1 MGKRKARNAL
11 EDAML
16 VNNATYFD
24 YLERFKKIALSL
36 FEWTNLPDSMDA
48 RFLERCLYYTG
59 QAAMLYLEP
68 YGYINTK
75 SATSGNLNLYGLP
88 TQIRCYSY
96 GQINE
101 NRNVFYG
108 RSTGTTEADEDN
120 RTTDFNIDDD
130 RNSGAILVLNNWEG
144 MATANTIEL
153 FAYRMY
159 TVERAI
165 DVNIKAQKTPYMVL
179 TSEDERLSMVNAM
192 NQIDKNAMMIIG
204 EKNTFDPNA
213 IRTLNTQAPYIADK
227 LTDYK
232 HSIWNEFLTFMGVD
246 NISEKRERMISAE
259 TMSNNECVNLNL
271 QSYLKPRETAAKQFN
286 EKYGLNIEVKLRSDI
301 YNIIKSSE
309 SIVMDS
315 LDDVAA
321 ENIEKLEVA
330 NG

>member
-1 MGKRKARNAL
+1 MGKRKTRSAL
-11 EDAML
+11 EDAIL

-24 YLERFKKIALSL
+24 YLERFKKIALSI
-36 FEWTNLPDSMDA
+36 FDWQNLPESMDA

-75 SATSGNLNLYGLP
+75 SATAGNLNLYGLP

-108 RSTGTTEADEDN
+108 RTTGTTEASE
-120 RTTDFNIDDD
+120 DD
-130 RNSGAILVLNNWEG
+130 RVSELDTDKNSGAILVLNNWEG

-179 TSEDERLSMVNAM
+179 TSTDERLSMINAM
-192 NQIDKNAMMIIG
+192 NQIDNNAMMIVG
-204 EKNTFDPNA
+204 AKDSFDPNA
-213 IRTLNTQAPYIADK
+213 IRTLQTQAPYIADK

-259 TMSNNECVNLNL
+259 TMSNNECVNLNM
-271 QSYLKPRETAAKQFN
+271 QSYLRPRQRAAEQFN

-301 YNIIKSSE
+301 YNIIKSTE
-309 SIVMDS
+309 SLVMDN
-315 LDDVAA
+315 LDGTALD
-321 ENIEKLEVA
+321 NIEKLEVA

>member
-36 FEWTNLPDSMDA
+36 FEWSNLPDSMDA

-75 SATSGNLNLYGLP
+75 SATAGNLNLYGLP

-108 RSTGTTEADEDN
+108 RTTGTETPDIEDRATEVSEDKN
-120 RTTDFNIDDD
+120 K
-130 RNSGAILVLNNWEG
+130 GAILVLNNWEG
-144 MATANTIEL
+144 IATANTIEL

-165 DVNIKAQKTPYMVL
+165 DVNIKAQKTPYVVL

-192 NQIDKNAMMIIG
+192 NQIDKNAMMIVG

-213 IRTLNTQAPYIADK
+213 IRTLQTEAPYIADK

-246 NISEKRERMISAE
+246 NIAEKRERLITSE

-271 QSYLKPRETAAKQFN
+271 QSYLKPRQTAAKQFN

-301 YNIIKSSE
+301 YNVIKSSE

-315 LDDVAA
+315 LADTAA

>member
-1 MGKRKARNAL
+1 MGKRKARNSL

-36 FEWTNLPDSMDA
+36 FEWTNLPESMDA

-75 SATSGNLNLYGLP
+75 SATAGNLNLYGLP

-108 RSTGTTEADEDN
+108 KATGTTEATE
-120 RTTDFNIDDD
+120 DD
-130 RNSGAILVLNNWEG
+130 RSLDYNEDKNTGAILVLNNWEG
-144 MATANTIEL
+144 VATANTIEL

-213 IRTLNTQAPYIADK
+213 IRTLQTEAPYIADK

-246 NISEKRERMISAE
+246 NIAEKRERMITDE

-271 QSYLKPRETAAKQFN
+271 QSYLKPRQKAAEQFN
-286 EKYGLNIEVKLRSDI
+286 EKYGMNIEVKLRSDI
-301 YNIIKSSE
+301 YNVIKSSE

-321 ENIEKLEVA
+321 ENIEKMEVA

>member
-1 MGKRKARNAL
+1 MGKRKTRNSL
-11 EDAML
+11 EDAVL

-24 YLERFKKIALSL
+24 YLERFKKIVLSL
-36 FEWTNLPDSMDA
+36 FEWEGLPDSMDA
-48 RFLERCLYYTG
+48 RYLERCLYYTG
-59 QAAMLYLEP
+59 QAAMLYMLP

-75 SATSGNLNLYGLP
+75 SATAGKLNLYGLP

-96 GQINE
+96 GEINT
-101 NRNVFYG
+101 NRRVFSGVSDAVAKVNGYEDDTDDE
-108 RSTGTTEADEDN
+108 RQTE
-120 RTTDFNIDDD
+120 
-130 RNSGAILVLNNWEG
+130 AILVLNNWEG

-165 DVNIKAQKTPYMVL
+165 DVNIRAQKTPYVII
-179 TSEDERLSMVNAM
+179 TNENKRLSMKNALQQVDENAM
-192 NQIDKNAMMIIG
+192 ALVFERNH
-204 EKNTFDPNA
+204 FDPEEM
-213 IRTLNTQAPYIADK
+213 RTLNTGAPYIADK

-232 HSIWNEFLTFMGVD
+232 HSIWNEFLTFIGVD

-271 QSYLKPRETAAKQFN
+271 MASLKPRQKAAEQFN
-286 EKYGLNIEVKLRSDI
+286 QKYGMNISVKLRSDI
-301 YNIIKSSE
+301 YNLIKSTE
-309 SIVMDS
+309 SIVMDNLADES
-315 LDDVAA
+315 V

>member
-1 MGKRKARNAL
+1 MGKRKTRSAL
-11 EDAML
+11 EDATL

-36 FEWTNLPDSMDA
+36 FEWTNLPESMDA

-75 SATSGNLNLYGLP
+75 SATAGNLNLYGLP

-108 RSTGTTEADEDN
+108 KTTGTDEGDESARLGDQGEDKN
-120 RTTDFNIDDD
+120 T
-130 RNSGAILVLNNWEG
+130 GAILVLNNWEG

-165 DVNIKAQKTPYMVL
+165 DVNIKAQKTPYIVL
-179 TSEDERLSMVNAM
+179 TNEDERLSMVNAM
-192 NQIDKNAMMIIG
+192 NQIDKNAMMIVG

-271 QSYLKPRETAAKQFN
+271 QSYLQPRLRAAKQFN
-286 EKYGLNIEVKLRSDI
+286 EKYGMNVEVKLRSDI

-315 LDDVAA
+315 LDDKAV
-321 ENIEKLEVA
+321 EDIEKLEVA

>member
-1 MGKRKARNAL
+1 
-11 EDAML
+11 
-16 VNNATYFD
+16 
-24 YLERFKKIALSL
+24 
-36 FEWTNLPDSMDA
+36 
-48 RFLERCLYYTG
+48 
-59 QAAMLYLEP
+59 
-68 YGYINTK
+68 
-75 SATSGNLNLYGLP
+75 
-88 TQIRCYSY
+88 
-96 GQINE
+96 
-101 NRNVFYG
+101 
-108 RSTGTTEADEDN
+108 
-120 RTTDFNIDDD
+120 
-130 RNSGAILVLNNWEG
+130 

-165 DVNIKAQKTPYMVL
+165 DVNIRAQKTPYVVL

-192 NQIDKNAMMIIG
+192 NQVDKNATLIVG

-213 IRTLNTQAPYIADK
+213 IRVLQTQAPYIADK

-246 NISEKRERMISAE
+246 NIAEKRERLITSE

-271 QSYLKPRETAAKQFN
+271 QSYLKPRQTAAKQFN

-309 SIVMDS
+309 SVVMDS
-315 LDDVAA
+315 LADTAA

>member
-36 FEWTNLPDSMDA
+36 FEWSNLPDSMDA

-75 SATSGNLNLYGLP
+75 SATAGNLNLYGLP

-108 RSTGTTEADEDN
+108 RTTGTETPDIEDRASEPGEDKN
-120 RTTDFNIDDD
+120 K
-130 RNSGAILVLNNWEG
+130 GAILVLNNWEG
-144 MATANTIEL
+144 IATANTIEL

-165 DVNIKAQKTPYMVL
+165 DVNIKAQKTPYLVL

-192 NQIDKNAMMIIG
+192 NQIDKNAMMIVG

-213 IRTLNTQAPYIADK
+213 IRTLQTEAPYIADK

-246 NISEKRERMISAE
+246 NIAEKRERLITSE

-271 QSYLKPRETAAKQFN
+271 QSYLKPRQTAAKQFN
-286 EKYGLNIEVKLRSDI
+286 EKYGLNVEVKLRSDI

-309 SIVMDS
+309 SIVMDT
-315 LDDVAA
+315 LADTAA

>member
-36 FEWTNLPDSMDA
+36 FEWSNLPDSMDA

-75 SATSGNLNLYGLP
+75 SATAGNLNLYGLP

-108 RSTGTTEADEDN
+108 RTTGTETPDIEDRATEVSEDKN
-120 RTTDFNIDDD
+120 K
-130 RNSGAILVLNNWEG
+130 GAILVLNNWEG
-144 MATANTIEL
+144 IATANTIEL

-246 NISEKRERMISAE
+246 NISEKRERMITDEVQA
-259 TMSNNECVNLNL
+259 NEELLHFNLKDMLESRKEMCKNIE
-271 QSYLKPRETAAKQFN
+271 SVFGVPCSVVSHVDIDGDGNKEN
-286 EKYGLNIEVKLRSDI
+286 EKEMGAN
-301 YNIIKSSE
+301 
-309 SIVMDS
+309 
-315 LDDVAA
+315 
-321 ENIEKLEVA
+321 ENA
-330 NG
+330 NE

>member
-36 FEWTNLPDSMDA
+36 FEWSNLPDSMDA

-75 SATSGNLNLYGLP
+75 SATAGNLNLYGLP

-108 RSTGTTEADEDN
+108 RTTGTETPDVEDRATEVSEDKN
-120 RTTDFNIDDD
+120 K
-130 RNSGAILVLNNWEG
+130 GAILVLNNWEG
-144 MATANTIEL
+144 IATANTIEL

-165 DVNIKAQKTPYMVL
+165 DVNIKAQKTPYVVL

-192 NQIDKNAMMIIG
+192 NQIDKNAMMIVG

-213 IRTLNTQAPYIADK
+213 IRTLQTEAPYIADK

-246 NISEKRERMISAE
+246 NIAEKRERLITSE

-271 QSYLKPRETAAKQFN
+271 QSYLKPRQTAAKQFN

-309 SIVMDS
+309 SVVMDS
-315 LDDVAA
+315 LADTAA